1 MTEQLTLSFFHYIIN
16 KVSSSARVSY
26 FLFSQSVV
34 WSYFSL
40 SHQMYDLLFCILV
53 LDFILMFT
61 KNTALTFSCTSDTE
75 CVLTFFTYKF
85 KLTHYKDVKSE

>member
-1 MTEQLTLSFFHYIIN
+1 
-16 KVSSSARVSY
+16 
-26 FLFSQSVV
+26 
-34 WSYFSL
+34 
-40 SHQMYDLLFCILV
+40 
-53 LDFILMFT
+53 MFT